1 MKIEEFVGYYN
12 LAKDKKAECEKCVRI
27 DKYVPF
33 LTKIAE
39 CDNIVNA
46 TMEHTDETTQV
57 ISFMQSTPAR
67 YLFLNMKLISL
78 YTDIEIEM
86 NDGLQLA
93 ESYDKLN
100 KCGALDMLIAC
111 LPIHEFKEFSTLL
124 QMCVDD
130 YLTNNRELTSYM
142 DKKMDGLVQMALAAQ
157 ETETKEE

>member
-67 YLFLNMKLISL
+67 YLFLN
-78 YTDIEIEM
+78 IEP
-86 NDGLQLA
+86 
-93 ESYDKLN
+93 Y
-100 KCGALDMLIAC
+100 
-111 LPIHEFKEFSTLL
+111 
-124 QMCVDD
+124 
-130 YLTNNRELTSYM
+130 
-142 DKKMDGLVQMALAAQ
+142 AA
-157 ETETKEE
+157 